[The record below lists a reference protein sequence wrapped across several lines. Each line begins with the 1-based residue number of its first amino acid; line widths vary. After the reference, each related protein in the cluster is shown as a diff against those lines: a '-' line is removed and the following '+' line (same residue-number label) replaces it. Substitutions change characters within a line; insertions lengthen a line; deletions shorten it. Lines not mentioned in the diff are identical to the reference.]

1 MMDIELSA
9 RKNLARLIQID
20 IDDINFDL
28 NISEDYSLSSL
39 NLVILITN
47 ICEDTDIPV
56 FSFTDSDIANLRT
69 LRDVVTMFA
78 TAANQDA

>member
-1 MMDIELSA
+1 MHDIGVIA
-9 RKNLARLIQID
+9 KNNLVQLID
-20 IDDINFDL
+20 IDADSIDMDVNIFDEYGL
-28 NISEDYSLSSL
+28 TSL

-47 ICEDTDIPV
+47 ICEETNTPV
-56 FSFTDSDIANLRT
+56 FNFTDNDIGNLRT